1 MSVAFKQ
8 FPMFKVRSTK
18 DEVPA
23 PGQDMVGFALDPLMT
38 LASSWSQV
46 SSLLSSVIAALAL
59 VKEWPAGKLVEVA
72 VGHKTCYHTAF
83 SNFMPEDPA
92 APPCENFVFLLG
104 VGKGGTSKPPVT
116 CDLRGV
122 RSISKITELTY
133 DDPESLTRNMA
144 VYGTTLDIGR
154 NVKGLQISGRL
165 ITFTSDDSDA
175 INFAIEVFI
184 SNQFNDSLKS
194 FHIVCDSD
202 GGIDHLGTTADH
214 LRTIIYTMVE
224 RPESYSFPEVSP
236 TVSSIFS
243 LLDETEGFN
252 KMLTLCKQTQ
262 ALKESVKEGNYIIN

>member
-1 MSVAFKQ
+1 MSIAFKQ

-59 VKEWPAGKLVEVA
+59 VKEWSAGKLVEVA

-83 SNFMPEDPA
+83 SNFMTEDPA

-202 GGIDHLGTTADH
+202 GIDHLGTTADH

-262 ALKESVKEGNYIIN
+262 ALKESVKEGNYVIN

>member
-1 MSVAFKQ
+1 MSIAFKQ
-8 FPMFKVRSTK
+8 FPMSKVRSTK

-23 PGQDMVGFALDPLMT
+23 PGQDMVGFALDPCMT

-46 SSLLSSVIAALAL
+46 YSLLSSVMSALAL
-59 VKEWPAGKLVEVA
+59 VREWPAGKLVEVA

-83 SNFMPEDPA
+83 SNFMTEDPA

-116 CDLRGV
+116 CDLKGV
-122 RSISKITELTY
+122 RSISEITELTY
-133 DDPESLTRNMA
+133 DDPESLTQNMA
-144 VYGTTLDIGR
+144 VYGTTIDVGR

-202 GGIDHLGTTADH
+202 GIDHLGTTADH

-262 ALKESVKEGNYIIN
+262 ALKELVKEGNYVIN

>member
-1 MSVAFKQ
+1 MSIAFKQ
-8 FPMFKVRSTK
+8 FPMSKVRSTK

-46 SSLLSSVIAALAL
+46 YSLLSSVMSALAL
-59 VKEWPAGKLVEVA
+59 VREWPAGKLVEVA

-83 SNFMPEDPA
+83 SNFMTEDPA

-116 CDLRGV
+116 CDLKGV

-133 DDPESLTRNMA
+133 DNPESLTQNMA
-144 VYGTTLDIGR
+144 VYGTTIDVGR

-202 GGIDHLGTTADH
+202 GIDHLGTTADH

-224 RPESYSFPEVSP
+224 RPESYTFPSASP
-236 TVSSIFS
+236 TVSRLFG

-252 KMLTLCKQTQ
+252 QMLTLCKQTQ
-262 ALKESVKEGNYIIN
+262 ALKESVREGNHVIN